1 MYRTTYWML
10 KICHEVYIWICVKK
24 SATSQKTYYD
34 RAFKPTH
41 YKVGDWVWHWYSPT
55 ANKKLGLGWTGLYL
69 IINQISDVTYSIQK
83 SVTSPIIN
91 VHVDH
96 LKPYE
101 SQNQSRDWL
110 NNLYESNVS
119 DISDITNTNLPDIPN
134 TENTENSEIG
144 DILEQNPT
152 SEAQSR
158 NIHYPE
164 VLIIRSRREC
174 IV

>member
-1 MYRTTYWML
+1 M
-10 KICHEVYIWICVKK
+10 
-24 SATSQKTYYD
+24 
-34 RAFKPTH
+34 
-41 YKVGDWVWHWYSPT
+41 
-55 ANKKLGLGWTGLYL
+55 
-69 IINQISDVTYSIQK
+69 
-83 SVTSPIIN
+83 TSPIIN

-119 DISDITNTNLPDIPN
+119 DISGITNTNLSDIPN